1 MWIRNPSADEAVSKI
16 EAEMGKGRGTTRPAP
31 PREAALDRLR
41 TFGDP
46 TLRQCTHPVT
56 VFDARLEKLAQL
68 MLEVM
73 DREEGVGLAAP
84 QIGVTSR
91 IMVWRHPERDTEQH
105 VFVNPRIVES
115 SETVCAAAEGCLS
128 VPGGS
133 MEVTRPDEVVVEA
146 QDLTGEL
153 FQVHLT
159 GLLARIVQHEIDH
172 LDGRLILDRTSPEER
187 RRVLKELRE
196 RTLAAGT

>member
-1 MWIRNPSADEAVSKI
+1 VSKI
-16 EAEMGKGRGTTRPAP
+16 EAEVGKENRITRPAP
-31 PREAALDRLR
+31 PREASLDRLR

-56 VFDARLEKLAQL
+56 VFDARLERLAQL
-68 MLEVM
+68 MFEVM

-84 QIGVTSR
+84 QIGVASR
-91 IMVWRHPERDTEQH
+91 VMVWRHPDRDAERH

-115 SETVCAAAEGCLS
+115 SETSCTAGEGCLT
-128 VPGGS
+128 VPGGTV
-133 MEVTRPDEVVVEA
+133 EITRPEEVVVEA
-146 QDLTGEL
+146 QDLRGEP

-172 LDGRLILDRTSPEER
+172 LDGRLILDRTTLDER

-196 RTLAAGT
+196 RTLAGDT

>member
-1 MWIRNPSADEAVSKI
+1 MLIRNPSADEAESKI
-16 EAEMGKGRGTTRPAP
+16 EADVDKGKGTAGPAAP
-31 PREAALDRLR
+31 GEASLDRLR

-46 TLRQCTHPVT
+46 TLRQCTNPVI
-56 VFDARLEKLAQL
+56 VFDARLDKLVQL

-84 QIGVTSR
+84 QIGVASR
-91 IMVWRHPERDTEQH
+91 VMVWKHPERDSERH

-115 SETVCAAAEGCLS
+115 SETSCTASEGCLS
-128 VPGGS
+128 VPGGT
-133 MEVTRPDEVVVEA
+133 MEVTRPEEVVVEA
-146 QDLTGEL
+146 QDVRGET

-159 GLLARIVQHEIDH
+159 GFLARIVQHEIDH
-172 LDGRLILDRTSPEER
+172 LDGRLILDRTSLEER

-196 RTLAAGT
+196 RTLAVDT